1 MSKVAIIGKGNVGGA
16 LARGLKRSGHEV
28 KAVGNDK
35 VAIREVAGWAEVVF
49 LAVPFGTLNDVVENA
64 GQALVGKTVVDVTN
78 ALDANMNLAVGFS
91 TSGAE
96 ELQQKLPRSHVVKAF
111 NTVFAQHMDTGRLG
125 ERPLTAFVA
134 GDDAGAKGTVVELAR
149 GIGFDPIDAG
159 PLKNARVL
167 EPLAHLNIQLGY
179 VFGMGTQIGFK
190 LLHG

>member
-167 EPLAHLNIQLGY
+167 ESLAHLNIQLGY